1 MIVLDASALVD
12 VVTDQPAKPA
22 VLAHLAQPIAAPA
35 HQLAEVL
42 SAIARM
48 VRGGQLA
55 PAEATAA
62 MSDAASLS
70 QDQVP
75 LDGELLAR
83 AMALQDRVRV
93 LDGLYVA
100 LAERFGCPLLTTD
113 ERLQRSGPPCEVIVA
128 RAGDREH

>member
-22 VLAHLAQPIAAPA
+22 VLEHLEQPIAAPG

-42 SAIARM
+42 SAVARM
-48 VRGGQLA
+48 ARGGLLDA
-55 PAEATAA
+55 AAAAAA
-62 MSDAASLS
+62 MADAAALS

-75 LDGELLAR
+75 LDDELLAR
-83 AMALQDRVRV
+83 ALALNDRVRA

-100 LAERFGCPLLTTD
+100 LAERLACPLLTTD
-113 ERLQRSGPPCEVIVA
+113 ARLKRSDPPCEVIVA
-128 RAGDREH
+128 AAEDLDD